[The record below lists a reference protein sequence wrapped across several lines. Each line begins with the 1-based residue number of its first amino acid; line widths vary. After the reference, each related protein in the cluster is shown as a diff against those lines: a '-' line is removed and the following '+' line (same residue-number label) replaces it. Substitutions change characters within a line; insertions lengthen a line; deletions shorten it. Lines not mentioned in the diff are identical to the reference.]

1 MNDLPEANDCNM
13 VVSLIVALDDSGAIG
28 YQDGLPWPKNSEDL
42 KWFRE
47 ITMGKVCIVGFHTNK
62 TLPELPGRTVV
73 MMPRGM
79 TPEQMIKVWEGEEL
93 VVIGGAKTYRQ
104 WLPYIDRFYLSRIR
118 GEYPADTYCKELAP
132 WLKNEN

>member
-1 MNDLPEANDCNM
+1 MKSDTCRPIISC
-13 VVSLIVALDDSGAIG
+13 IVALDDAGGIG
-28 YQDGLPWPKNSEDL
+28 YNDSLPWPRNLADL

-47 ITMGKVCIVGFHTNK
+47 ITMGKVCIVGHNTNR
-62 TLPELPGRTVV
+62 TLPELPGRHV
-73 MMPRGM
+73 MEMPRDT
-79 TPEQMIKVWEGEEL
+79 TPEQMIESLRGKEI

-132 WLKNEN
+132 WLKSEN

>member
-1 MNDLPEANDCNM
+1 MA
-13 VVSLIVALDDSGAIG
+13 VSLIVALDDSGAIG

-47 ITMGKVCIVGFHTNK
+47 ITMGKVCIVGHQTNK
-62 TLPELPGRTVV
+62 TLPDLPGRTVV
-73 MMPRGM
+73 IMPRGM

-104 WLPYIDRFYLSRIR
+104 WLPYVDRFFYFTNPR
-118 GEYPADTYCKELAP
+118 GVPSGHIL
-132 WLKNEN
+132 